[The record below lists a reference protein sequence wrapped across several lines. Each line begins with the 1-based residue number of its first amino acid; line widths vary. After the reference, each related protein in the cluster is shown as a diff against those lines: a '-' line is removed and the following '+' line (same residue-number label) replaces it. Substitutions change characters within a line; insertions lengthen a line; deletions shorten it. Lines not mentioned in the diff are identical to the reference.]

1 MVIASSNNILLP
13 NATII
18 PELIAFFIVLAV
30 ISKKVVPPIN
40 RAIET
45 RQRNIAESLKVI
57 DEANTRQSA
66 VDEEAQTIIANA
78 RAQARTVVDNANRVA
93 EQLQAEGRRR
103 GEEEYNTIVARAQG
117 EIDRSRRQ
125 AESSLIEQMAGLV
138 VSTAERVI
146 QAEIDPQRHQ
156 VLIDDAIHAVNAS
169 AAQEPSGASP
179 SEGV

>member
-1 MVIASSNNILLP
+1 MPIAASNNILLP

-18 PELIAFFIVLAV
+18 PELLAFFVVLYV
-30 ISKKVVPPIN
+30 IGRKVVPPIN

-45 RQRNIAESLKVI
+45 RQRHIAESLKVI

-66 VDEEAQTIIANA
+66 VDEESRTILAEA
-78 RAQARTVVDNANRVA
+78 RAQARAVVDNANRVA

-125 AESSLIEQMAGLV
+125 AESSLVEQMAGLV

-146 QAEIDPQRHQ
+146 QAEIDPRRHQ
-156 VLIDDAIHAVNAS
+156 ALIDDAIHAVNAS
-169 AAQEPSGASP
+169 APQTSSS
-179 SEGV
+179 SEGA